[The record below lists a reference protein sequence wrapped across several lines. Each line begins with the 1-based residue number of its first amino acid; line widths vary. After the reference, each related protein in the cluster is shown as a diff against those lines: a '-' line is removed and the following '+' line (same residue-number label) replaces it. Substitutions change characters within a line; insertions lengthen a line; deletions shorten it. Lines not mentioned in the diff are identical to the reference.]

1 MVCVCVCVCVYS
13 AIFLFG
19 PGSFEHNASL
29 RIIFHAWPLTL
40 SMNRKWKMGSISLKA
55 ELKE

>member
-1 MVCVCVCVCVYS
+1 MVCVCVCVYS